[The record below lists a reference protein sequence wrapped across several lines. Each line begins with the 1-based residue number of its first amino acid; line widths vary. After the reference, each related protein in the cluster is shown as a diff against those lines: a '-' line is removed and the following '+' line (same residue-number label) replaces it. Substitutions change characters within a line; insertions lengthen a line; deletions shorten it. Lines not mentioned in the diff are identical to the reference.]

1 MKQLLFI
8 IALVIPEIIT
18 SAQNLRGSYQP
29 KADGLVKKQQVELSN
44 AKTTGQGIVWDFR
57 KMELPDESYTVKYAL
72 AEHDSQDS
80 LIAGTEQRT
89 RYYYR
94 STADSIMLCGYEN
107 NLTKVEYDRPELLR
121 RHAATCQ
128 QGAYPQTD
136 GSTALSACYDG
147 KRTEII
153 HRQHCT
159 IYL

>member
-1 MKQLLFI
+1 MRNLFI
-8 IALVIPEIIT
+8 TLFLTATYTIVT
-18 SAQNLRGSYQP
+18 AQNLEGSYQP

-44 AKTTGQGIVWDFR
+44 AKALGQGVVWDFSE
-57 KMELPDESYTVKYAL
+57 MELPDESYTVKYAL

-128 QGAYPQTD
+128 QGTYPQTD
-136 GSTALSACYDG
+136 GSTALSAYDD
-147 KRTEII
+147 RS
-153 HRQHCT
+153 
-159 IYL
+159 